1 MLKFFLPMLLMVQL
15 SATPVPNLKVGAP
28 FPNFEL
34 IDVSTGRSVKT
45 RSHLGKKTILHVFA
59 SW

>member
-1 MLKFFLPMLLMVQL
+1 MSKL
-15 SATPVPNLKVGAP
+15 NVGGP

-34 IDVSTGRSVKT
+34 TNVASGEAVKT

>member
-1 MLKFFLPMLLMVQL
+1 MPKFLLPLLTTFQL
-15 SATPVPNLKVGAP
+15 SATPVPKLNVGGP

-34 IDVSTGRSVKT
+34 TNVASGEAVKT